1 MKRTKIALALSM
13 CVLCLGMLAFAV
25 YSAVT
30 SATFNL
36 NGTINFNPEGVY
48 VDIEGKV
55 LRGSSR
61 TDLVELTGD
70 NFTYKDRNYD
80 DSTGETSGNF
90 TMTSWSPEVAFLPS
104 ERFIQYQVTITNKS
118 GEPITAIPSDV
129 TAITDVTAT
138 EEVSAVLRI
147 EPGETKTYKLT
158 LESTGDSTIT
168 DAQVALNF
176 DIRTTSAYVE
186 EQTSLGAVT
195 FTQNNGTITAVSGNN
210 STSSTLSL
218 QKALFIPETI
228 NSTTITAYGN
238 GSSIPLSSNI
248 NYVIFEANLESIG
261 KSAFQNLRS
270 LEGIGLPIS
279 LTSIGSYAF
288 YNCDSLTSITIPEGI
303 TSIGDS
309 AFSDCSSLE
318 SIEIPSSVTSIEYAT
333 FRGCPSLESVS
344 FAENSKLNNIGMDAF
359 SYCTSLKCIEI
370 PSSVTSIERAAFS
383 GCSSLQITVA
393 SDNANYSSDNGSL
406 YNKAKTELI
415 RGAGGVSTINILGT
429 VTNIGGNAFGY
440 CSALTEIV
448 IPEGVTSIGSSAFYN
463 CTNLTS
469 VSLPSTLTSI
479 GSSVFSGCS
488 NLNSINYLGTIE
500 QWCAIEFSQASS
512 NPAYY
517 THTLNIQGEEI
528 TNLVIPGSVTSI
540 GNYAF
545 SSCSGLTEII
555 IPEGVTSIGNYAF
568 SSCSGL
574 TSVSLPSTLTSIG
587 SFVFSGCSNLNS
599 INYLG
604 TIEQWCA
611 IEFSQASSNPAYYTH
626 TLNIQGEEITNL
638 VIPGSVTSIGKY
650 AFSGCSGL
658 TSVSLPSSV
667 TSIGKYAFS
676 GCSGLTEIV
685 IPEGV
690 TSIEMYAFSGCS
702 GLTSVSLPSS
712 VTSIGSYAFSDC
724 TSLANLTINTQAGY
738 VWQKASSSSS
748 DSWTTV
754 DVSNPEQNATWF
766 KGRYGY
772 YNYPWR
778 QVAA

>member
-147 EPGETKTYKLT
+147 EPGEMKTYKLT
-158 LESTGDSTIT
+158 LESTGDSAIT
-168 DAQVALNF
+168 DAQVSLDF

-186 EQTSLGAVT
+186 EQNNLGAIS
-195 FTQNNGTITAVSGNN
+195 FTQSNGTITAVSGDN
-210 STSSTLSL
+210 STSSSPSL
-218 QKALFIPETI
+218 QKVLFIPETVD
-228 NSTTITAYGN
+228 STTITEYGS
-238 GSSIPLSSNI
+238 GSSISLSSNI
-248 NYVIFEANLESIG
+248 NFVIFEANLESIG

-288 YNCDSLTSITIPEGI
+288 CACSNLRYIQIPSGI
-303 TSIGDS
+303 TSILGNTFE
-309 AFSDCSSLE
+309 ACSSLQ
-318 SIEIPSSVTSIEYAT
+318 SIQILAEVSSIEYAA
-333 FRGCPSLESVS
+333 FRRCTSLESVS
-344 FAENSKLNNIGMDAF
+344 FAENSKLNNIGVDAF
-359 SYCTSLKCIEI
+359 SYCISLKCIEI
-370 PSSVTSIERAAFS
+370 PSNLTSIGSNAFNNC
-383 GCSSLQITVA
+383 GSLQIEVA
-393 SDNANYSSDNGSL
+393 NDNANYSSDNGSL

-429 VTNIGGNAFGY
+429 VTNIGANAFGY

-448 IPEGVTSIGSSAFYN
+448 IPEGVISIGNSAFRGCSGLTRVSLPSSVTSIGSY
-463 CTNLTS
+463 
-469 VSLPSTLTSI
+469 
-479 GSSVFSGCS
+479 VFDGCS

-500 QWCAIEFSQASS
+500 QWCAIEFSDSSS
-512 NPAYY
+512 NPTYY

-528 TNLVIPGSVTSI
+528 TNLVIPESVTSI
-540 GNYAF
+540 GNYSF
-545 SSCSGLTEII
+545 YGCSGLTEIV
-555 IPEGVTSIGNYAF
+555 IPEGVKSIGNSAF
-568 SSCSGL
+568 SGCSGL
-574 TSVSLPSTLTSIG
+574 TSASLPSTLTSIG
-587 SFVFSGCSNLNS
+587 NNVFYSCSNLNS

-611 IEFSQASSNPAYYTH
+611 IEFSDSSSNPTYYTH

-638 VIPGSVTSIGKY
+638 VIPESVTSIGKY
-650 AFSGCSGL
+650 AF
-658 TSVSLPSSV
+658 
-667 TSIGKYAFS
+667 Y

-690 TSIEMYAFSGCS
+690 TSIGNYAFYGCS

-712 VTSIGSYAFSDC
+712 VTSIGSYAFRDC
-724 TSLANLTINTQAGY
+724 TSLASLTINTQAGY

-754 DVSNPEQNATWF
+754 DVSKPEQNATWF
-766 KGRYGY
+766 KGFYGY
-772 YNYPWR
+772 YNYYWR
-778 QVAA
+778 QIAA